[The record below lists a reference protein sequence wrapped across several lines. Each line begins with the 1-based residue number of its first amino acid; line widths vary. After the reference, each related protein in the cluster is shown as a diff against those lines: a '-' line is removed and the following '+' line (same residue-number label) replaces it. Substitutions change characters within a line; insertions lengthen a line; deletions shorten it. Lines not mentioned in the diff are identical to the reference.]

1 MELYGLSSAPPPLK
15 ITLWRQKTSPNGI
28 ILKIWR
34 FPWLDIETFLVIK
47 QAQTSS
53 DRKRIKNSLK
63 TNGPHIKTSQLI
75 CQANQLTGFY
85 DRGTLVVKRLIE
97 K

>member
-63 TNGPHIKTSQLI
+63 TNVPLI
-75 CQANQLTGFY
+75 SKPASSFA
-85 DRGTLVVKRLIE
+85 K
-97 K
+97 